1 MKQSRVVWHEWS
13 KVPAE
18 GGAFGHGIHFHD
30 GKQKPEADL
39 VGFIEGFDWLHKRG
53 VNVTGFHIKANSVT
67 TILVLAAM
75 KRRVEQMVAN
85 QQMVGDGMIS
95 RRIHAIGNC

>member
-18 GGAFGHGIHFHD
+18 GGDFGHGIHFHD
-30 GKQKPEADL
+30 VKSKREADL
-39 VGFIEGFDWLHKRG
+39 VAFIEGFDWLRKRG
-53 VNVTGFHIKANSVT
+53 VNVTAYHIKANSVST
-67 TILVLAAM
+67 VRILAAM
-75 KRRVEQMVAN
+75 KRRVEQMVAH